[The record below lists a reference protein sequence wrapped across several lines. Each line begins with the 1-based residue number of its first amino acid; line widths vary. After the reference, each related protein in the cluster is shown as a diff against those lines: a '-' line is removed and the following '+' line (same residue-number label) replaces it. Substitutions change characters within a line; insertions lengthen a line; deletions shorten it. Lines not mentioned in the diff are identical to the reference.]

1 MSEDRNI
8 IRKKIKDGDESM
20 ISLIQKYRKNK
31 SKCFCLFLLLI
42 FEKKKSDLQQ
52 LQIEIRKTLQ
62 KIKPSGKVSQ
72 KELNSKEVPKINL
85 RKILYRLIKT

>member
-8 IRKKIKDGDESM
+8 IRKKIKDGDEGM

-31 SKCFCLFLLLI
+31 SKYFCFFLILI
-42 FEKKKSDLQQ
+42 FKNKSDLQQ

-62 KIKPSGKVSQ
+62 KIKPSGIVSQ
-72 KELNSKEVPKINL
+72 KDLHSKEVLRTNL
-85 RKILYRLIKT
+85 RKKNYIF